1 MAGIQL
7 SGLASGLDTEGMIAQ
22 LMAIERRPRTRIE
35 FKQAAVQARQDAL
48 GDIVGKLRTLKLAA
62 ADLKSPLLWS
72 EKQSVTVADQTRLE
86 ARRLSTA
93 AAGTYDVTVDRL
105 ATATQR
111 TFTYTAPSGASSL
124 TFNGV
129 DVALAGGATLDD
141 AVAAINAA
149 TTTGV
154 TAANVSGKLVVT
166 SQATGQATNFSWA
179 GPALAL
185 DSELLGQDSSVTVNG
200 TAHTSSTNVNTT
212 AIAGLE
218 LNLKATGA
226 TKIEVGQAAV
236 DKDAIAKKVKAFVDA
251 HNAVSEAIRSRTGE
265 KRVNDPK
272 TVLDAKKGVLFGD
285 RGLGQ
290 ALSALR
296 QAASDPVAGNPSTLD
311 ELGEL
316 GISTGAASGAINA
329 DAVAGRLVL
338 DDTKLRAMLDTDLA
352 GAQQLLGGK
361 TDTPGIAQRFET
373 IIDPLTGKD
382 TGLEARVSSASDEM
396 VRLRTSLTRFDE
408 RLERREDRLR
418 KQFSAMEQALR
429 ANQARQA
436 EMQLR
441 FGLPSA

>member
-7 SGLASGLDTEGMIAQ
+7 SGLASGLDTEGMITQ
-22 LMAIERRPRTRIE
+22 LMALERRPRTRVE

-72 EKQSVTVADQTRLE
+72 EKQSVTVSDQTKLE
-86 ARRLSTA
+86 AKRVSTV

-111 TFTYTAPSGASSL
+111 TFTYTAPSAPSSL

-129 DVALAGGATLDD
+129 DVPLAGGATLDD
-141 AVAAINAA
+141 AVGAINAA
-149 TTTGV
+149 TGTGV

-166 SQATGQATNFSWA
+166 SQATGQATNFSYS
-179 GPALAL
+179 GSPLAL

-200 TAHTSSTNVNTT
+200 TAYASSTNVNTT

-226 TKIEVGQAAV
+226 TKIDVGQAAV
-236 DKDAIAKKVKAFVDA
+236 DKDAIARKVKAFVDA

-272 TVLDAKKGVLFGD
+272 TALDAKRGVLFGD

-296 QAASDPVAGNPSTLD
+296 QAASDPVAGNPSALD

-316 GISTGAASGAINA
+316 GISTGAARDAINA
-329 DAVAGRLVL
+329 DAVAGKLVL
-338 DDTKLRAMLDTDLA
+338 DETKLRAMLDTDLA
-352 GAQQLLGGK
+352 GAQRLLGGK
-361 TDTPGIAQRFET
+361 TDTPGIAQRFES
-373 IIDPLTGKD
+373 IIDPLTGKG
-382 TGLEARVSSASDEM
+382 TGLEARVSSAGDEM

-408 RLERREDRLR
+408 RLERKEERLR

-436 EMQLR
+436 ELQAR
-441 FGLPSA
+441 FGLQNG

>member
-7 SGLASGLDTEGMIAQ
+7 SGLASGLDTEGMITQ

-72 EKQSVTVADQTRLE
+72 EKQSVTVADQTRLD

-124 TFNGV
+124 SFNGV

-141 AVAAINAA
+141 AVTAINAA
-149 TTTGV
+149 TSTGV
-154 TAANVSGKLVVT
+154 TAASVSGKLVVT
-166 SQATGQATNFSWA
+166 SQATGQATNFSWG

-185 DSELLGQDSSVTVNG
+185 DSELLGQDSSVTLNG
-200 TAHTSSTNVNTT
+200 TAYTSSTNVNTT

-226 TKIEVGQAAV
+226 TKVEVGPAAV

-296 QAASDPVAGNPSTLD
+296 QAASDPVAGNPSSLD

-316 GISTGAASGAINA
+316 GISTGAVSDAINP

-338 DDTKLRAMLDTDLA
+338 DDAKLRAMLDSDLA
-352 GAQQLLGGK
+352 GAQRLLGGK

-373 IIDPLTGKD
+373 IIDPLTGKG
-382 TGLEARVSSASDEM
+382 TGLEARASSAGDEM

-408 RLERREDRLR
+408 RLERREERLR